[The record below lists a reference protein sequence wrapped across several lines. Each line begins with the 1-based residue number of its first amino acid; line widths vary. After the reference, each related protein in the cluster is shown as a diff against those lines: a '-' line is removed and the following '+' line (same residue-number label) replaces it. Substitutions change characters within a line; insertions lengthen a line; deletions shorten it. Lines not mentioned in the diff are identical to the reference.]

1 MYGKEDGSSSSRRS
15 GVASWNRKP
24 RWSSSFDMA
33 SPSSREKSAMVLGGA
48 AGRPGVFSG
57 TFIGGGALS
66 APASPSPPAA
76 ALRGFCV
83 RALAGGP
90 AGASEVAASTR
101 GLAALAALMAT
112 ASSEALASSPSEGG
126 ALSLSPGGLRSP
138 EGDPE
143 GENGVPMGEKGVP
156 AGAAGVPGGENGVP
170 EGAVGVP
177 DGEYGVQIGD
187 TEVLEAALS
196 RGVSES
202 LDAGGLGGLSSGV
215 ASVAVALASAQR
227 CLREQ
232 PCITPVTHTA

>member
-1 MYGKEDGSSSSRRS
+1 M
-15 GVASWNRKP
+15 
-24 RWSSSFDMA
+24 
-33 SPSSREKSAMVLGGA
+33 
-48 AGRPGVFSG
+48 
-57 TFIGGGALS
+57 
-66 APASPSPPAA
+66 
-76 ALRGFCV
+76 
-83 RALAGGP
+83 
-90 AGASEVAASTR
+90 AASTR